1 MLTEI
6 PSLILNN
13 ERTMPLAGL
22 GTYKLND
29 DLLIS
34 VVGLAAEAGVRLFDT
49 AAFYRN
55 EAALGDA
62 IRATGIPRNEFFI
75 TTKIW
80 NAAQRLGDARGAFA
94 RSLERLGLDYVD
106 MYMIH
111 WPVPACYTNTWK
123 ALEELQSE
131 GFARSLGV
139 SNFEIEHLE
148 ILRQSSDIVPAVN
161 QIEMHPLWDR
171 AELVRYCREHGIA
184 VQAYAPL
191 ARGAYLDRETLIQIG
206 QKYGKSSAQIG
217 LRYLVQQGISVIP
230 RASDAVHLTSNLDIF
245 DFDLSEIDMQMI
257 QAMNEKF
264 RSAQIPEDLRDI
276 DF

>member
-111 WPVPACYTNTWK
+111 WPVPACYTNTWR

-245 DFDLSEIDMQMI
+245 DFELSEIDMQMI